1 MLYSGEPLRQ
11 PMGPL
16 QVVWFKRDL
25 HTSKTFCSK
34 GF

>member
-25 HTSKTFCSK
+25 LSSKTFCSK